1 MKGKLL
7 RIFNEK
13 TRLLELVS
21 QQGGFILALIEINL
35 KSYKYITLPD
45 LLPYLRLRGGKPAKS
60 SMPQQRSRSHIARKI
75 SKTEQTSKAKGGHHR
90 RTPPC
95 YPA

>member
-35 KSYKYITLPD
+35 KSYKYITLPSPAVFQTGTSVSEAFYIPGQP
-45 LLPYLRLRGGKPAKS
+45 LLHLNLLYLSGRLEL
-60 SMPQQRSRSHIARKI
+60 H
-75 SKTEQTSKAKGGHHR
+75 
-90 RTPPC
+90 
-95 YPA
+95 

>member
-35 KSYKYITLPD
+35 KS
-45 LLPYLRLRGGKPAKS
+45 
-60 SMPQQRSRSHIARKI
+60 
-75 SKTEQTSKAKGGHHR
+75 
-90 RTPPC
+90 
-95 YPA
+95 